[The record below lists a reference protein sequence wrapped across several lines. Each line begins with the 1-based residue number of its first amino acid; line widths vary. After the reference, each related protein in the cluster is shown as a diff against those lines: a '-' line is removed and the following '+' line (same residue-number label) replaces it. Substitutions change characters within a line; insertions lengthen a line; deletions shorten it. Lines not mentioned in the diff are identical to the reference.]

1 MTSSVARRPRLILL
15 ALAAAVLAGAL
26 LAIWSGP
33 PARASD
39 ALSTTPGVGVPAAE
53 AVLVVRSAGDHDAL
67 WLLSPAD
74 GTPTAAGVLPGKAG
88 RVAVSPDGSNVAY
101 LPADGGPR
109 VWIGYGPLGP
119 HTVSLAALGVKR
131 ADSFCWID
139 DHRLLVSGATDR
151 NARLRLDRLY
161 LVNAATRAARWFRG
175 LTGVEPSAAPALGKV
190 AYVKFSITVPGTAQ
204 NGYTPTIRESLK
216 LLSLSGT
223 GAGRTVWSEE
233 NRAFAE
239 YRALS
244 QPQVS
249 PDARWYLTGV
259 TGSDVRVTYDVR
271 DRWGYPILSVFTP
284 ALQAAAGWDV
294 AGRRTAFAGIVGIDD
309 QSPCVW
315 IYDVATGSLARSA
328 SGVIP
333 SSMIDS
339 LAWSP
344 SGQLVANAYGLETGA
359 AHNLVLPG
367 DLTSCVD
374 IGRGRLPM
382 WVKVTP

>member
-1 MTSSVARRPRLILL
+1 MTSPFARHPRL
-15 ALAAAVLAGAL
+15 ALAVLAAVLAGAL

-39 ALSTTPGVGVPAAE
+39 ALSTTPAAGVPAAE
-53 AVLVVRSAGDHDAL
+53 AVLVARSAGNHDAL
-67 WLLSPAD
+67 WLLSPVD
-74 GTPTAAGVLPGKAG
+74 GTPTAAGVLPGEAG
-88 RVAVSPDGSNVAY
+88 TVALSPDGQNVAY
-101 LPADGGPR
+101 LPESSAPR
-109 VWIGYGPLGP
+109 VWIGYGPLAP
-119 HTVSLAALGVKR
+119 KVISLASIGVKR
-131 ADSFCWID
+131 ADSMCWID
-139 DHRLLVSGATDR
+139 DHRMLVAGVTSRSAS
-151 NARLRLDRLY
+151 LRLDRLY
-161 LVNAATRAARWFRG
+161 VVDVATGRVRSFRG
-175 LTGVEPSAAPALGKV
+175 LNGAEPSLAALAGKV
-190 AYVKFSITVPGTAQ
+190 AYVKFTITVRGTAG

-233 NRAFAE
+233 NQAFAE

-244 QPQVS
+244 QPRVS

-294 AGRRTAFAGIVGIDD
+294 AGRHTAFAGIVGIDD

-315 IYDVATGSLARSA
+315 IYDVATGSLMRSA

-333 SSMIDS
+333 SSLIDS

-344 SGQLVANAYGLETGA
+344 SGQLVANAYGLEAGA
-359 AHNLVLPG
+359 PHNLVLPG
-367 DLTSCVD
+367 DLASCVD
-374 IGRGRLPM
+374 IGRGRLPV
-382 WVKVTP
+382 WVRQ